1 MLRKKKIRIIQLSL
15 FVLGVILLMVMY
27 LNSEKNSDTKIIP
40 KKKQQEV
47 KKQLDSNDDQ
57 QGDIFYNIEYS
68 GFDLSGNRY
77 ILKAKEASNDKNNQ
91 NIIDMKQVEAFFY
104 FKDDTI
110 LKIFSEKGLYHN
122 KSLDMIFKINVK
134 AEYEGSKL
142 FAQRAEYSNSK
153 NFLEI
158 SDKVRL
164 NDSRGAFTA
173 DKLYFDIEKETLN
186 IASNENN
193 KINVN
198 IDIK

>member
-1 MLRKKKIRIIQLSL
+1 MIRKKKIRIIQLSL
-15 FVLGVILLMVMY
+15 FVLGVILFMVMY
-27 LNSEKNSDTKIIP
+27 LNSEKNTKTDIIP
-40 KKKQQEV
+40 KKKQEEV
-47 KKQLDSNDDQ
+47 KKQLDSSDDQ

-91 NIIDMKQVEAFFY
+91 NVIDMRQVEAFFY

-110 LKIFSEKGLYHN
+110 LKIFSENGVYN
-122 KSLDMIFKINVK
+122 NVSLDMVFTINVK

-142 FAQRAEYSNSK
+142 SAQRAEYSNSK

-158 SDKVRL
+158 SDNVSL

-173 DKLYFDIEKETLN
+173 DKLFFDIEEETLN
-186 IASNENN
+186 IASSENN

-198 IDIK
+198 IEIK